1 MQISHLTIRN
11 ILGIEELELSP
22 QGFTQISGPNGTGKT
37 SVLEA
42 IKSALSAG
50 HDATLLRNGAEKG
63 EIVLVLDD
71 GMEVTKTVKPGASTT
86 EVRRDGKKIPRPAEA
101 IKALTDALSV
111 NPVDFLLAPKK
122 ERVRVLLEAM
132 PIEADTEHLAEIAG
146 VKVDVRPGLHALHV
160 IELVHKQVYDAR
172 TGTNRAVKEKQA
184 TINQLEAAVPP
195 APAGVEGDEQELEL
209 KLADADGVRTTT
221 FNKIT
226 AKLDGLRTK
235 AQQDID
241 AVRAEVQRQ
250 IDEAKAAGQAKVDA
264 INAELAEQERRAAAA
279 REKAHSIHTETTQP
293 IQSQLQVL
301 RNDREAAGRRKQT
314 LDTIETMRTE
324 LSALQTEAAQQ
335 TKALEDIEQ
344 YKSDLL
350 ASLPIPGLEVR
361 DGEIFRND
369 VPFDRL
375 NTAQQVEVAVEI
387 AKLRAADLGVICVD
401 RIECLDSS
409 SLEAFRKSAL
419 ESGLQLFVTRVAD
432 QVDGEGFQIETDD

>member
-1 MQISHLTIRN
+1 MQIAKLTIRN
-11 ILGIEELELSP
+11 ILGIDELELSP

-50 HDATLLRNGAEKG
+50 HDATLLRHGTDKG

-71 GMEVTKTVKPGASTT
+71 GMEVTKTVTPSASNTT
-86 EVRRDGKKIPRPAEA
+86 VRREGKKIARPAEA

-111 NPVDFLLAPKK
+111 NPVEFLLAPKK

-132 PIEADTEHLAEIAG
+132 PIEADIAHLAEIAG
-146 VKVDVRPGLHALHV
+146 VPVDARPGLHALHV
-160 IELVHKQVYDAR
+160 IEMVHKQVYDAR
-172 TGTNRAVKEKQA
+172 TGTNRAVREKES

-195 APAGVEGDEQELEL
+195 APAGVDGDEHELEL
-209 KLADADGVRTTT
+209 RLADAAGARDGTLG
-221 FNKIT
+221 KIT
-226 AKLDGLRTK
+226 TKLEGLRKK
-235 AQQDID
+235 AQEDID
-241 AVRAEVQRQ
+241 AIRGETQRR
-250 IDEAKAAGQAKVDA
+250 IDEAKAEGQAKVDA

-279 REKAHSIHTETTQP
+279 REKARATHDETTQP
-293 IQSQLQVL
+293 LNTQLQVI
-301 RNDREAAGRRKQT
+301 RNDRESAGRRKQT
-314 LDTIETMRTE
+314 LETIANLRTE
-324 LSALQTEAAQQ
+324 LGTLQTEAAQQ
-335 TKALEDIEQ
+335 TKAITDIEQ

-375 NTAQQVEVAVEI
+375 NTSQQVEIAIEV

-401 RIECLDSS
+401 GLELMDSNT
-409 SLEAFRKSAL
+409 LATFRESAL
-419 ESGLQLFVTRVAD
+419 ESGLQLFITRVSD
-432 QVDGEGFQIETDD
+432 ESSIETTD